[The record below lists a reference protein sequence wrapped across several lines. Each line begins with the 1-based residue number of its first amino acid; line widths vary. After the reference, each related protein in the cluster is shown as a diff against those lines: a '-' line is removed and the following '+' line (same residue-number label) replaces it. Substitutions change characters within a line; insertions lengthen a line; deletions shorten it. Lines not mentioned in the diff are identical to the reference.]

1 MFLMI
6 GVNDGQNALYY
17 EKLVYFTHLGRA
29 VNVTVF
35 VTFTQLL
42 LFFIPTQTS
51 AAPWSGEETWT
62 SPRKTASSPRAPTI
76 MQTAALA
83 GASKI
88 SSLAI
93 RGTTPGPAPMS
104 GTALTAATPSSKT
117 STTARSAAS
126 LSNKVAFHKR
136 SVIIQNAKSK
146 KRSSASK
153 SFAIETKTK
162 ENTS

>member
-42 LFFIPTQTS
+42 LFFIP
-51 AAPWSGEETWT
+51 
-62 SPRKTASSPRAPTI
+62 PRKTASSPRAPTI